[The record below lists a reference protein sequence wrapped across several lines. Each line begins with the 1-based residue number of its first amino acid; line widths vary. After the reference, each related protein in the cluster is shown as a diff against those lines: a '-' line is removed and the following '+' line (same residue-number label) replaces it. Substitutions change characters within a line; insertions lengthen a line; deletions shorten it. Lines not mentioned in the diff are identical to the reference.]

1 MSQQIFGGM
10 TIGSYLK
17 SILCQ
22 FQTHSKYD
30 EIKKYF
36 DSHPIKEAERSI
48 QQGNAFSR
56 GACLCRKVCEGD
68 VCHVSDYV
76 ACFMR
81 NN

>member
-1 MSQQIFGGM
+1 MFTLCLLLNKIEFTVLPVSQQIFGGM

-22 FQTHSKYD
+22 FQTHAKYE

-48 QQGNAFSR
+48 QQG
-56 GACLCRKVCEGD
+56 
-68 VCHVSDYV
+68 
-76 ACFMR
+76 
-81 NN
+81 

>member
-10 TIGSYLK
+10 TTGSYLK

-48 QQGNAFSR
+48 QQGNA
-56 GACLCRKVCEGD
+56 L
-68 VCHVSDYV
+68 
-76 ACFMR
+76 FMP
-81 NN
+81 

>member
-1 MSQQIFGGM
+1 MSQEIFGGM

-48 QQGNAFSR
+48 QQGNACLSNWERFDTVKSVKEMFSI
-56 GACLCRKVCEGD
+56 CNML
-68 VCHVSDYV
+68 DYV
-76 ACFMR
+76 AC
-81 NN
+81 